1 MTSHQGPSVGIIKG
15 PIYSS
20 ESPHFEHTFSS
31 LCFLFNPS
39 MPEHLVLF
47 KYLVGGGDLDLNAP
61 SKQFAC
67 VLFKDGSIHNN

>member
-1 MTSHQGPSVGIIKG
+1 
-15 PIYSS
+15 
-20 ESPHFEHTFSS
+20 
-31 LCFLFNPS
+31 